1 MPEASNELSIDFAAI
16 AGEDSSAPKSPSE
29 SILDNIDP
37 HKSLEEFSCRAEFTE
52 NQLVE
57 VRKHSKNLLT
67 SFKEDRSKL
76 SRFGDGSLTALN
88 NVVDQLLKEQGKLR
102 IPEVERITKEMSKTV
117 ANFRK
122 KYKNADPKMTQA
134 LERFADSI
142 AGIFAAGQSFFGGLY
157 IDSQSAVKRLDG
169 VAGKLEEH
177 QTILERNVYFCD
189 EIYDKN
195 SVGVVTLIGTVAIM
209 EQLLE
214 DMHADAVL
222 VKNELDAFDQ
232 SDGTAKRKKQEELD
246 LLIEMIEELATRR
259 SEFVQRLYIGYTT
272 AKQIRNLRKVSNSM
286 NQRIHL
292 LLELTIP
299 VMKLTIGQW
308 GMQVQAKG
316 AMQAGQAVIDAT
328 NDALVEYA
336 ESSATSVKEIA
347 LFTQKPTLLP
357 ATIIALAESVV
368 AQNEGLLAAAKEGY
382 RLRAELDDTMV
393 KYVRIMSNSQK
404 NYEAEVIEMV
414 TQAKKPLELD
424 AAPDIP
430 DVVKEYDLHQ
440 QQAA

>member
-1 MPEASNELSIDFAAI
+1 MSEASTELSIDFAAI
-16 AGEDSSAPKSPSE
+16 AGEDSSSPKSPSE

-52 NQLVE
+52 KQLVE
-57 VRKHSKNLLT
+57 VRKHSQNLLA
-67 SFKEDRSKL
+67 SFKEDRGKL

-88 NVVDQLLKEQGKLR
+88 SVVDQLLNEQGTLR
-102 IPEVERITKEMSKTV
+102 IPEVERITKEMGKSV

-122 KYKNADPKMTQA
+122 KYKNADPKMTMA

-142 AGIFAAGQSFFGGLY
+142 AGIFAAGQSFFGNLY

-169 VAGKLEEH
+169 VAKKLEEH
-177 QTILERNVYFCD
+177 KTILTRNVHFCD

-195 SVGVVTLIGTVAIM
+195 AVGVVTLIGTVAIM

-222 VKNELDAFDQ
+222 VKSELDALEK

-246 LLIEMIEELATRR
+246 LLIEMIEELTTRR

-272 AKQIRNLRKVSNSM
+272 AKQIRNLRKVSNSL

-292 LLELTIP
+292 LIELTIP
-299 VMKLTIGQW
+299 VMKLTIAQW
-308 GMQVQAKG
+308 GAQIEAKS
-316 AMQAGQAVIDAT
+316 ALSAGQAVIDAT
-328 NDALVEYA
+328 NDVLQEYA
-336 ESSATSVKEIA
+336 EDSAATVKAIA
-347 LFTQKPTLLP
+347 VFTQTPTLLP
-357 ATIIALAESVV
+357 ATIIALADSVV
-368 AQNEGLLAAAKEGY
+368 AQNEGMLAAAKEGY
-382 RLRAELDDTMV
+382 RLRAELGDTMV
-393 KYVRIMSNSQK
+393 KSVRVMTESQDK
-404 NYEAEVIEMV
+404 YDTEVIAMV
-414 TQAKKPLELD
+414 TQAQKPLELA
-424 AAPDIP
+424 AAPELP

-440 QQAA
+440 QKAA